1 MHPNNP
7 NPGPYGPVPPQVH
20 YQPPRS
26 KGTGAGKGCLIAI
39 GVAVGLFVVLGACG
53 VLLSASSTGTTPN
66 TAASPSSPA
75 KAAQPANP
83 TQPTKKSAPVNGIGR
98 EYRDGKFAFTVTKIK
113 KGVHRVG
120 DQYIGQTA
128 QGQFV
133 LVYVTVR
140 NIGNEARTFDSSSQK
155 LTDAQ
160 GRDFDADS
168 GATIAMGDQSNAF
181 LKDINPGNGVK
192 GILIFDVPA
201 GVKLKSLE
209 LHDSPFSG
217 GVTISLP
224 G

>member
-7 NPGPYGPVPPQVH
+7 GPSPYGPIPPQVH
-20 YQPPRS
+20 YAPPRR

-39 GVAVGLFVVLGACG
+39 GVAVGLFVVLAACG
-53 VLLSASSTGTTPN
+53 VLLSAGSTGTTP
-66 TAASPSSPA
+66 SDSSPA
-75 KAAQPANP
+75 KAAQPANS
-83 TQPTKKSAPVNGIGR
+83 TQPAGKKSLVNGIGQ

-113 KGVHRVG
+113 KGVRRVG
-120 DQYIGQTA
+120 DQYLGQTA

-140 NIGNEARTFDSSSQK
+140 NVGNEARTFDSSSQK

-168 GATIAMGDQSNAF
+168 GATIAIGEQSNAF
-181 LKDINPGNGVK
+181 LNDINPANGVQ
-192 GILIFDVPA
+192 GILIFDVPR
-201 GVKLKSLE
+201 GVKLKSIQ
-209 LHDSPFSG
+209 LHDSMLSG
-217 GVTISLP
+217 GVTVPLL